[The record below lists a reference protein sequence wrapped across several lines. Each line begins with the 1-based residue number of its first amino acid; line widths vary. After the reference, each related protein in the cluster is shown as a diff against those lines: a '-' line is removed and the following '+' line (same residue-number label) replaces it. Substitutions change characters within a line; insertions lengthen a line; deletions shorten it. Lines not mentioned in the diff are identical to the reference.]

1 MTLLVI
7 LLSLLTIV
15 TGQLLLKL
23 ALNRHG
29 ERTGRPVAWI
39 FTASIFSMAISFFL
53 SLGLLQKLELS
64 YLFPFQGL
72 NVIITVAGSVLFLK
86 EKLSPTL
93 IAGVILITAGVI
105 LVSAS

>member
-1 MTLLVI
+1 MTLFLI
-7 LLSLLTIV
+7 LLSIVTIV
-15 TGQLLLKL
+15 AGQLLLKL

-29 ERTGRPVAWI
+29 EGTGRPVAWI
-39 FTASIFSMAISFFL
+39 FTASIFSMAVSFFL

-64 YLFPFQGL
+64 YLFPFNGL

-93 IAGVILITAGVI
+93 VVGVVLITAGVI